1 MAGLFFARSVDRYL
15 KDGGVIDFVSPHSA
29 SQAGQRSKWRGG
41 RWRARKTGPGVQVDF
56 AFKRAWGLERLEPNA
71 FSSIPS
77 SAVFARKLSPGR
89 LWRGL
94 VR

>member
-1 MAGLFFARSVDRYL
+1 MAGLFFARSVDPYL
-15 KDGGVIDFVSPHSA
+15 KDRGVIGFVPPHSA
-29 SQAGQRSKWRGG
+29 LQAGQCSKWRGG
-41 RWRARKTGPGVQVDF
+41 WWRARKTDPGVQMDF
-56 AFKRAWGLERLEPNA
+56 AFKRAWDLERLEPNA

-89 LWRGL
+89 FRQGL